1 MFSNDG
7 GENYTVLHEF
17 PASASMAS
25 PIITF
30 TDKMTGFLSF
40 NVFADGSRL
49 CRTSDGGTTWQQVL
63 TTGKLGGM
71 VPSIVGII
79 ANEQNIVVEGECVG
93 EKWNIESHDGGKS
106 WESWMYV
113 AGNRRN
119 VETHDAGQTWRLI
132 AVRPQSPPGT
142 VESRPRVAPP
152 AQPASRE
159 AMTYYWW
166 GETDYQIGDFD
177 KAIAD
182 CSKAIE
188 LDPALAK
195 AYYYRGRAFNGKG
208 DFEKAIADYSK
219 AIELDPK
226 DARFYNNRGLA
237 KQAKGDLEGAIEDF
251 SKAIELKPDF
261 SDAYFNQGVV
271 KRTKG
276 DLNGA
281 IADYNKAIELK
292 PDDAGAHNN
301 LGNALLQQGK
311 AEEAMAEFQQALQLK
326 PDDPSIQNNLALLLA
341 TSSKASLRNGVKAV
355 ELAHQANELT
365 GGKNP
370 VVLETMAAAF
380 AEEGRFSEAAETV
393 QQALSLAGEQ
403 SALAGRLQSEL
414 NLYQAGSA
422 YHMPA
427 QTH

>member
-1 MFSNDG
+1 MEKSFRAKGFNFQAQGFCELESSIWGCGDLANHLAVVFSNDG

-159 AMTYYWW
+159 AMTYYWR

-226 DARFYNNRGLA
+226 DYEGYYNRGFSYYA
-237 KQAKGDLEGAIEDF
+237 NKDYDKAIADW
-251 SKAIELKPDF
+251 SKAIELRPDNPWPYLYRGLAY
-261 SDAYFNQGVV
+261 SDKEDYDKAWADV
-271 KRTKG
+271 KKCQTLGGTVDQK
-276 DLNGA
+276 DL
-281 IADYNKAIELK
+281 DKLR
-292 PDDAGAHNN
+292 
-301 LGNALLQQGK
+301 
-311 AEEAMAEFQQALQLK
+311 
-326 PDDPSIQNNLALLLA
+326 
-341 TSSKASLRNGVKAV
+341 KAS
-355 ELAHQANELT
+355 
-365 GGKNP
+365 
-370 VVLETMAAAF
+370 
-380 AEEGRFSEAAETV
+380 GRSE
-393 QQALSLAGEQ
+393 
-403 SALAGRLQSEL
+403 
-414 NLYQAGSA
+414 
-422 YHMPA
+422 
-427 QTH
+427 